1 VTLTARVRDSFT
13 RSSIDPAQKAP
24 PEVPWL
30 RAMGWLTLTAFVV
43 TGVLTEPQPGFGS
56 LREVAIL
63 AGIIAFAALMWTAV
77 PMRPVPDGI
86 RLARV
91 AVVCVVTLAL
101 YALQPDAIWFLT
113 PYIVGSVAAA
123 RLPKGPG
130 TALYLADLAATVAI
144 ATALGRADHASSI
157 AIGTLPWFLFMRVM
171 RRQRE
176 EHEVTKGLL
185 RELETS
191 RAAEAVAAAEAERSR
206 LAREM
211 HDVLAHSLSALAL
224 QLESTRLLADDRG
237 VDPEVARALERAH
250 GLAASG
256 LEDARRAIGA
266 LHGEDLPGPQR
277 LPALV
282 EASGLPVRL
291 DVSGEP
297 RELAPDAR
305 LALYRTAQEALT
317 NVRRHATA
325 NRVELQLA
333 YRDDGTILT
342 VADHGAAPPPA
353 AVPNGH
359 GYGLS
364 GMRERAEL
372 LGGRLSAA
380 PTADGFRVELW
391 LPA

>member
-1 VTLTARVRDSFT
+1 MLQRVRHQLT
-13 RSSIDPAQKAP
+13 RSIHDPGESAP

-30 RAMGWLTLTAFVV
+30 RGMAVAVLVAFVV
-43 TGVLTEPQPGFGS
+43 TGLVTEPRPGFGS
-56 LREVAIL
+56 LRSIAIL
-63 AGIIAFAALMWTAV
+63 IGIVAFAWCVGSAM
-77 PMRPVPDGI
+77 PMRW
-86 RLARV
+86 ARV
-91 AVVCVVTLAL
+91 QDRGGRIALAAALALGL
-101 YALQPDAIWFLT
+101 YALQPDAIWVVM
-113 PYIVGSVAAA
+113 PYVVASVSAA
-123 RLPKGPG
+123 RLPPRPAV
-130 TALYLADLAATVAI
+130 ALYGADLVATVGVAV
-144 ATALGRADHASSI
+144 ALGRLDHATSI
-157 AIGTLPWFLFMRVM
+157 VIGTIPWFLFMRVM

-185 RELETS
+185 REVETS
-191 RAAEAVAAAEAERSR
+191 RAAVAEAAADAERSR

-224 QLESTRLLADDRG
+224 QLESTRLLAADRG
-237 VDPEVARALERAH
+237 VDPDVGRAIERAH

-266 LHGEDLPGPQR
+266 LRGEDLPGPQR

-317 NVRRHATA
+317 NVRRHAA
-325 NRVELQLA
+325 ASRVELRLA
-333 YRDDGTILT
+333 YGADGTTLV
-342 VADHGAAPPPA
+342 VADHGDGPPPPP
-353 AVPNGH
+353 PNGA
-359 GYGLS
+359 GYGLT

-380 PTADGFRVELW
+380 PTGDGFRVELW